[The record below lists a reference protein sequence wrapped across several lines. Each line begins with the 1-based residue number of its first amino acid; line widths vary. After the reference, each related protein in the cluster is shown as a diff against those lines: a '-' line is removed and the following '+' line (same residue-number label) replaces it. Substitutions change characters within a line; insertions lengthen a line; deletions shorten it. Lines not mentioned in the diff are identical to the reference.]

1 MMVEENTK
9 EDRQWKEQKIEQ
21 YLEEYRQKLGSRAT
35 LDSKPGPVEG
45 IEDILEEFRAGSS
58 PQQTTPEQTTPEPTT
73 PEQTTPEPTTPGPV
87 SPAPA
92 PSEQPEGSTWLPD
105 KISEEELNNFDTGD
119 LLGGSRDVPEGT
131 TESESAQLYERATI
145 LVLESIHRAEKDQ
158 PPDVEEGKRIVQQ
171 MDDLIS
177 KDSGLLLAAMDRI
190 QEFAVSTHCVNVAIL
205 GVRIARSL
213 NYSDEGKMK
222 VGLAALLHEIGV
234 VKLSRRMVHERGKV
248 DQEVR
253 NRPVYSAEIL
263 EKLGSE
269 YDWLV
274 QTVRQV
280 YEREDG
286 TGFPLGIKGQDIREE
301 AKILGIVDVLEACIH
316 ERPYRRAMT
325 GYQLFHELTSGA
337 NQRFASRIVKALL
350 KCFSLYPYNEYVVLN
365 TGEIGKVI
373 EVSETNLLRPKL
385 KMLFDVKGEPFED
398 QPELDLES
406 TPSRNINKAITYH
419 QLPATK

>member
-1 MMVEENTK
+1 MVEGNTK

-21 YLEEYRQKLGSRAT
+21 YLEEYRQELGSRAT
-35 LDSKPGPVEG
+35 LDSKPSPVEG
-45 IEDILEEFRAGSS
+45 IEDILEEFRARSS
-58 PQQTTPEQTTPEPTT
+58 PQQATPEPTT
-73 PEQTTPEPTTPGPV
+73 PEPV
-87 SPAPA
+87 SPEPA
-92 PSEQPEGSTWLPD
+92 PPEPAKSPTWFPD
-105 KISEEELNNFDTGD
+105 QISEEELNNFDTGD
-119 LLGGSRDVPEGT
+119 LLGGDRDVPEGT

-286 TGFPLGIKGQDIREE
+286 TGFPLGLKGQDIREE

-350 KCFSLYPYNEYVVLN
+350 KCFSLYPYNEYVLLN

>member
-1 MMVEENTK
+1 MVEGNTK

-21 YLEEYRQKLGSRAT
+21 YLEEYRQKLGSRET
-35 LDSKPGPVEG
+35 LDSKPSPVEG
-45 IEDILEEFRAGSS
+45 IEDILEEFRTRSS
-58 PQQTTPEQTTPEPTT
+58 QQQATPEQPK
-73 PEQTTPEPTTPGPV
+73 
-87 SPAPA
+87 SS
-92 PSEQPEGSTWLPD
+92 SETWLPD
-105 KISEEELNNFDTGD
+105 KISEEELNDFDSGD
-119 LLGGSRDVPEGT
+119 LLKGDLEDNRGLSGEVPDNET
-131 TESESAQLYERATI
+131 AQLYERATV
-145 LVLESIHRAEKDQ
+145 LVLESIRRAEKDQ
-158 PPDVEEGKRIVQQ
+158 APDVEEGKRMVQQ

-177 KDSGLLLAAMDRI
+177 KDSGLLLAAMDRV

-213 NYSDEGKMK
+213 DYSEERKMK

-234 VKLSRRMVHERGKV
+234 VKLSRRIVHERGKV

-253 NRPVYSAEIL
+253 QRPVYSAEIL
-263 EKLGSE
+263 GKLGSE

-286 TGFPLGIKGQDIREE
+286 TGFPLGLKGKDIREE

-325 GYQLFHELTSGA
+325 GYQLFHELTSAA

-350 KCFSLYPYNEYVVLN
+350 RCFSLYPYNEYVLLN

-373 EVSETNLLRPKL
+373 EIHETNLLRPKL
-385 KMLFDVKGEPFED
+385 RMLYDSEGKPLEGEPEV
-398 QPELDLES
+398 DLES
-406 TPSRNINKAITYH
+406 NPSRHINKAITYH
-419 QLPATK
+419 QLPAAG

>member
-1 MMVEENTK
+1 MVEGNTE
-9 EDRQWKEQKIEQ
+9 EDRQLKEQKIEQ
-21 YLEEYRQKLGSRAT
+21 YLEEYRQKLGSLET
-35 LDSKPGPVEG
+35 LNSKPAPVEG
-45 IEDILEEFRAGSS
+45 IEDILDEFRARSS
-58 PQQTTPEQTTPEPTT
+58 PQQATPQQATPQQVTPEQVT
-73 PEQTTPEPTTPGPV
+73 PEQPTSTG
-87 SPAPA
+87 
-92 PSEQPEGSTWLPD
+92 ETWLPD
-105 KISEEELNNFDTGD
+105 KISEEELNDFDSGD
-119 LLGGSRDVPEGT
+119 LLEGKRDMPEEVPDG
-131 TESESAQLYERATI
+131 ESARLYERATV
-145 LVLESIHRAEKDQ
+145 LVLESIGRAEKDQ
-158 PPDVEEGKRIVQQ
+158 PPDVEEVKRVVQQ

-177 KDSGLLLAAMDRI
+177 KDSGLLLAATDRI
-190 QEFAVSTHCVNVAIL
+190 QAFAVSTHCVNVAIL
-205 GVRIARSL
+205 GLRIAQSL
-213 NYSDEGKMK
+213 NYSEENKMK

-253 NRPVYSAEIL
+253 HRPVYSAEIL

-286 TGFPLGIKGQDIREE
+286 TGFPLGLKGKDIREE

-350 KCFSLYPYNEYVVLN
+350 KCFSLYPYNEYVLLN

-373 EVSETNLLRPKL
+373 EVNESNLLRPRL
-385 KMLFDVKGEPFED
+385 KILFDSKGQPFEGHS
-398 QPELDLES
+398 EVDLES
-406 TPSRNINKAITYH
+406 NPSRHIHKAITYH
-419 QLPATK
+419 QWPATR

>member
-1 MMVEENTK
+1 MVEGNTK

-21 YLEEYRQKLGSRAT
+21 YLEEYRQKLGSRET
-35 LDSKPGPVEG
+35 LDSKPNPVEG
-45 IEDILEEFRAGSS
+45 IEDILDEFRARSS
-58 PQQTTPEQTTPEPTT
+58 QQQVTPEQPIST
-73 PEQTTPEPTTPGPV
+73 
-87 SPAPA
+87 
-92 PSEQPEGSTWLPD
+92 SETWLPD
-105 KISEEELNNFDTGD
+105 KISEEELNDFDSGD
-119 LLGGSRDVPEGT
+119 LLEGNLEGDLEGNRGISGEVPDNET
-131 TESESAQLYERATI
+131 AQLYESAKV
-145 LVLESIHRAEKDQ
+145 LVLESIRRAEKDQ
-158 PPDVEEGKRIVQQ
+158 PPDVEEVKRVVQQ

-177 KDSGLLLAAMDRI
+177 KDSGLLLAATDRI

-205 GVRIARSL
+205 GLRIAQSL
-213 NYSDEGKMK
+213 NYSEERKMR

-248 DQEVR
+248 GQEVR

-269 YDWLV
+269 YDWIV

-286 TGFPLGIKGQDIREE
+286 TGFPLGLKGKEIRGE

-337 NQRFASRIVKALL
+337 TERFAGRIVKALL
-350 KCFSLYPYNEYVVLN
+350 KCFSLYPYNEYVLLN

-373 EVSETNLLRPKL
+373 EVNETNLLRPRL
-385 KMLFDVKGEPFED
+385 KMLFDGKGEPFED
-398 QPELDLES
+398 QPEVDLE
-406 TPSRNINKAITYH
+406 TNPSRYINKAITYH
-419 QLPATK
+419 QLPSTS

>member
-1 MMVEENTK
+1 MVEGNTK
-9 EDRQWKEQKIEQ
+9 EDRQGKEQKIEQ
-21 YLEEYRQKLGSRAT
+21 YLEEYRQELGSRAT
-35 LDSKPGPVEG
+35 LDSRPSPVEG
-45 IEDILEEFRAGSS
+45 IEDILEEFRARSS
-58 PQQTTPEQTTPEPTT
+58 PQQTTPEQ
-73 PEQTTPEPTTPGPV
+73 V

-92 PSEQPEGSTWLPD
+92 PPEQPNGSTWLPD
-105 KISEEELNNFDTGD
+105 QISEEELNNFETGD
-119 LLGGSRDVPEGT
+119 LLEGDRDVPEGT
-131 TESESAQLYERATI
+131 TESESAQLYERATV
-145 LVLESIHRAEKDQ
+145 LVLESIHRGEKDQ
-158 PPDVEEGKRIVQQ
+158 PPDVEEGKRMVQQ

-190 QEFAVSTHCVNVAIL
+190 QAFAVSTHCVNVAIL

-350 KCFSLYPYNEYVVLN
+350 KCFSLYPYNEYVLLN

-406 TPSRNINKAITYH
+406 NPSRNISKAITYH
-419 QLPATK
+419 QLPSTK

>member
-1 MMVEENTK
+1 MVEEDTQK
-9 EDRQWKEQKIEQ
+9 DRQWKEQKIEQ
-21 YLEEYRQKLGSRAT
+21 YLEEYRQKLGSRKT
-35 LDSKPGPVEG
+35 LNSKPSPGEG
-45 IEDILEEFRAGSS
+45 IEDILEEFRARSS
-58 PQQTTPEQTTPEPTT
+58 QQQATPEQPI
-73 PEQTTPEPTTPGPV
+73 
-87 SPAPA
+87 SS
-92 PSEQPEGSTWLPD
+92 SETWLPD
-105 KISEEELNNFDTGD
+105 KISEEELNDFDSGD
-119 LLGGSRDVPEGT
+119 LLEGNLEGNRGISGEVPDN
-131 TESESAQLYERATI
+131 ESAQLYESATV
-145 LVLESIHRAEKDQ
+145 LVLESILRAEKDQ
-158 PPDVEEGKRIVQQ
+158 PPDVDEGKRVVQQ

-177 KDSGLLLAAMDRI
+177 KDSGLLLAATDRI
-190 QEFAVSTHCVNVAIL
+190 QTFAVSTHCVNVAIL
-205 GVRIARSL
+205 GVRIAQSL
-213 NYSDEGKMK
+213 NYSEESKMK

-234 VKLSRRMVHERGKV
+234 VKLARRMVHERGKV

-286 TGFPLGIKGQDIREE
+286 TGFPLGLKGKDIREE
-301 AKILGIVDVLEACIH
+301 AKILGIVDVFEACIH

-337 NQRFASRIVKALL
+337 TERFAGRIVKALL
-350 KCFSLYPYNEYVVLN
+350 QCFSLYTYNEYVLLN

-373 EVSETNLLRPKL
+373 EVNPTNLLRPRL
-385 KMLFDVKGEPFED
+385 KMLYDSGGRPLED

-406 TPSRNINKAITYH
+406 NSSRHIHKAITYH
-419 QLPATK
+419 QLPTTS

>member
-1 MMVEENTK
+1 MVEGNTQK
-9 EDRQWKEQKIEQ
+9 DRQWKEQKIEQ

-35 LDSKPGPVEG
+35 LDSKPSPVEG
-45 IEDILEEFRAGSS
+45 IEDILEEFRARSS
-58 PQQTTPEQTTPEPTT
+58 PQQATPEQVP
-73 PEQTTPEPTTPGPV
+73 PEQPIST
-87 SPAPA
+87 
-92 PSEQPEGSTWLPD
+92 SETWLPD
-105 KISEEELNNFDTGD
+105 KISEEELNDFDSGD
-119 LLGGSRDVPEGT
+119 LLEGNLEGDRGISGEVP
-131 TESESAQLYERATI
+131 ESESAQLYESATL
-145 LVLESIHRAEKDQ
+145 LVLESICRAEKDQ
-158 PPDVEEGKRIVQQ
+158 PPDVEEVKRMVQR

-177 KDSGLLLAAMDRI
+177 KDSSLLLAATDRI
-190 QEFAVSTHCVNVAIL
+190 QAFAVSTHCVNVAIL
-205 GVRIARSL
+205 GVRVARSL
-213 NYSDEGKMK
+213 NYSEERKMK

-234 VKLSRRMVHERGKV
+234 VKLARRMVHERGKL

-253 NRPVYSAEIL
+253 HRPVYSAEIL

-286 TGFPLGIKGQDIREE
+286 TGFPLGLKGKDIREE

-337 NQRFASRIVKALL
+337 TERFASRIVKALL
-350 KCFSLYPYNEYVVLN
+350 KCFSLYPYNEYVLLN

-373 EVSETNLLRPKL
+373 EVNPTNLLRPKL
-385 KMLFDVKGEPFED
+385 KMLFDNKGEPFED
-398 QPELDLES
+398 QSEVNLES
-406 TPSRNINKAITYH
+406 IPSRYIDKAITYH
-419 QLPATK
+419 QLPSTG

>member
-1 MMVEENTK
+1 MVEGNTK
-9 EDRQWKEQKIEQ
+9 EDRQGKEQKIEQ
-21 YLEEYRQKLGSRAT
+21 YLEEYRQELGSRAT
-35 LDSKPGPVEG
+35 LDSRPSPVEG
-45 IEDILEEFRAGSS
+45 IEDILEEFRARSS
-58 PQQTTPEQTTPEPTT
+58 PQQTTPEQ
-73 PEQTTPEPTTPGPV
+73 V

-92 PSEQPEGSTWLPD
+92 PPEQPNGSTWLPD
-105 KISEEELNNFDTGD
+105 QISEEELNNFETGD
-119 LLGGSRDVPEGT
+119 LLEGDRDVPEGT
-131 TESESAQLYERATI
+131 TESESAQLYERATV

-158 PPDVEEGKRIVQQ
+158 PPDVEEGKRMVQQ

-190 QEFAVSTHCVNVAIL
+190 QAFAVSTHCVNVAIL

-350 KCFSLYPYNEYVVLN
+350 KCFSLYPYNEYVLLN

-406 TPSRNINKAITYH
+406 NPSRNINKAITYH

>member
-1 MMVEENTK
+1 MVEGNTK

-21 YLEEYRQKLGSRAT
+21 YLEEYRQELGSRET
-35 LDSKPGPVEG
+35 LDSKPSPVEG
-45 IEDILEEFRAGSS
+45 IEDILEEFRARSS
-58 PQQTTPEQTTPEPTT
+58 PQQATPEQAT
-73 PEQTTPEPTTPGPV
+73 PEQATPEQATPEQATP
-87 SPAPA
+87 
-92 PSEQPEGSTWLPD
+92 EQPISSTWLAD
-105 KISEEELNNFDTGD
+105 KISEEELNDFDSGELLEGD
-119 LLGGSRDVPEGT
+119 LEGNRNVPEGT
-131 TESESAQLYERATI
+131 TGSESAQLYERAKI
-145 LVLESIHRAEKDQ
+145 LVLESIRRAEKDQ
-158 PPDVEEGKRIVQQ
+158 VPDVEDGKRMVQQ
-171 MDDLIS
+171 MDVLIS
-177 KDSGLLLAAMDRI
+177 KDSSLLLAATDRM

-213 NYSDEGKMK
+213 NYSEERKLR

-253 NRPVYSAEIL
+253 QRPVYSAEIL

-286 TGFPLGIKGQDIREE
+286 TGFPLGLKGKDIREE

-337 NQRFASRIVKALL
+337 TERFATRIVKALL
-350 KCFSLYPYNEYVVLN
+350 KCFSLYPYNEYVLLN

-373 EVSETNLLRPKL
+373 EVNESNLLRPRL
-385 KMLFDVKGEPFED
+385 KMLFDSKVEPFED
-398 QPELDLES
+398 QPEVDLEGN
-406 TPSRNINKAITYH
+406 PSRYIDKAITYY
-419 QLPATK
+419 QLPTTR

>member
-1 MMVEENTK
+1 MVEGNTE
-9 EDRQWKEQKIEQ
+9 EDRQGKEQKIEQ
-21 YLEEYRQKLGSRAT
+21 YLEEYRQELGSRAT
-35 LDSKPGPVEG
+35 LDSKPSPVEG
-45 IEDILEEFRAGSS
+45 IEDILEEFRARSS
-58 PQQTTPEQTTPEPTT
+58 LQQPTPEQPTQGPTT
-73 PEQTTPEPTTPGPV
+73 PEQTTPEPVTPEPV
-87 SPAPA
+87 TPEPATPEPAKSP
-92 PSEQPEGSTWLPD
+92 TWLPD
-105 KISEEELNNFDTGD
+105 QISEEELNNFDTGD
-119 LLGGSRDVPEGT
+119 LLGGDRDVPEGT
-131 TESESAQLYERATI
+131 TESESAQLYERATV

-158 PPDVEEGKRIVQQ
+158 PPDVEEGKRMVQQ

-177 KDSGLLLAAMDRI
+177 KDSGLLLAATDRI
-190 QEFAVSTHCVNVAIL
+190 QAFAVSTHCVNVAIL

-286 TGFPLGIKGQDIREE
+286 TGFPLGIKGKDIREE

-350 KCFSLYPYNEYVVLN
+350 KCFSLYPYNEYVLLN

-373 EVSETNLLRPKL
+373 EVSETNILRPKL
-385 KMLFDVKGEPFED
+385 KMLFDVKGESFED

-406 TPSRNINKAITYH
+406 TPSRHINKAITYH

>member
-1 MMVEENTK
+1 MVEGNTK
-9 EDRQWKEQKIEQ
+9 EDRQGKEQKIEQ
-21 YLEEYRQKLGSRAT
+21 YLEEYRQELGSRAT
-35 LDSKPGPVEG
+35 LDSRPSPVEG
-45 IEDILEEFRAGSS
+45 IEDILEEFRARSS
-58 PQQTTPEQTTPEPTT
+58 PQQATPEQTTPGPVT
-73 PEQTTPEPTTPGPV
+73 PEPV

-92 PSEQPEGSTWLPD
+92 PSEQPKGSTWFPD
-105 KISEEELNNFDTGD
+105 QISEEELNNFDTGD
-119 LLGGSRDVPEGT
+119 LLGGNRDVPEGT
-131 TESESAQLYERATI
+131 TESESAQLYQRATV
-145 LVLESIHRAEKDQ
+145 LVLESIRRAEKDQ
-158 PPDVEEGKRIVQQ
+158 PPDVEEGKRMVQQ

-190 QEFAVSTHCVNVAIL
+190 QAFAVSTHCVNVAIL

-213 NYSDEGKMK
+213 NYSDEEKMK

-253 NRPVYSAEIL
+253 QRPVYSAEIL

-286 TGFPLGIKGQDIREE
+286 TGFPLGLKGKDIREE
-301 AKILGIVDVLEACIH
+301 AKILGIVDVFEACIH

-325 GYQLFHELTSGA
+325 GYQLFHELTSVA
-337 NQRFASRIVKALL
+337 TERFAGRIVKALL
-350 KCFSLYPYNEYVVLN
+350 KCFSLYPYNEYVLLN

-373 EVSETNLLRPKL
+373 EVNESNLLRPRL
-385 KMLFDVKGEPFED
+385 KMLFDGKGQPFED
-398 QPELDLES
+398 QPEVDLES
-406 TPSRNINKAITYH
+406 TPSRYINKAITYH

>member
-1 MMVEENTK
+1 MVEGNTK

-21 YLEEYRQKLGSRAT
+21 YLEEYRQKLGSRKT
-35 LDSKPGPVEG
+35 LDSKPSPVEG
-45 IEDILEEFRAGSS
+45 IEDILEEFRTRSS
-58 PQQTTPEQTTPEPTT
+58 PQQATPEQATPQQAP
-73 PEQTTPEPTTPGPV
+73 PEQALP
-87 SPAPA
+87 
-92 PSEQPEGSTWLPD
+92 EQPISSSETWLPD
-105 KISEEELNNFDTGD
+105 KISEEELNDFDSGD
-119 LLGGSRDVPEGT
+119 LLGGNLEGNRGISGEVPDNET
-131 TESESAQLYERATI
+131 AQLYESAKA
-145 LVLESIHRAEKDQ
+145 LVLESIRRAEKDQ
-158 PPDVEEGKRIVQQ
+158 PPDVEEGKRMVQQ

-177 KDSGLLLAAMDRI
+177 KDSALLLAATDRI

-286 TGFPLGIKGQDIREE
+286 TGFPLGLKGKDIREE

-337 NQRFASRIVKALL
+337 NQRFAGRIVKALL
-350 KCFSLYPYNEYVVLN
+350 KCFSLYPYNEYVLLN
-365 TGEIGKVI
+365 TGEIGKV
-373 EVSETNLLRPKL
+373 VQVNETNLMRPRLR
-385 KMLFDVKGEPFED
+385 MLFDSKGQPFED

-406 TPSRNINKAITYH
+406 NPSRYINKAITYH
-419 QLPATK
+419 QLPSTS

>member
-1 MMVEENTK
+1 MVEGNPK
-9 EDRQWKEQKIEQ
+9 EDRQGKEQKIEQ
-21 YLEEYRQKLGSRAT
+21 YLEEYRQELGSRAT
-35 LDSKPGPVEG
+35 LDSKPSPVEG
-45 IEDILEEFRAGSS
+45 IEDILEEFRARSS
-58 PQQTTPEQTTPEPTT
+58 PQQATPEQTTPGPV
-73 PEQTTPEPTTPGPV
+73 TPEPVSPGPV

-92 PSEQPEGSTWLPD
+92 PSEQPKGSTWFPD
-105 KISEEELNNFDTGD
+105 QISEEELNNFDTGD
-119 LLGGSRDVPEGT
+119 LLGGNRDVPEGT
-131 TESESAQLYERATI
+131 TESESAQLYQRATV
-145 LVLESIHRAEKDQ
+145 LVLESIRRAEKDQ
-158 PPDVEEGKRIVQQ
+158 PPDVEEGKRMVQQ

-190 QEFAVSTHCVNVAIL
+190 QAFAVSTHCVNVAIL

-350 KCFSLYPYNEYVVLN
+350 KCFSLYPYNEYVLLN

-373 EVSETNLLRPKL
+373 EVNESNLLRPRL
-385 KMLFDVKGEPFED
+385 KMLFDGKGQPFED
-398 QPELDLES
+398 QPEVDLES
-406 TPSRNINKAITYH
+406 NPSRYINKAITYH

>member
-1 MMVEENTK
+1 MVEGNTK
-9 EDRQWKEQKIEQ
+9 EDRQGKEQKIEQ
-21 YLEEYRQKLGSRAT
+21 YLEEYRQELGSRAT
-35 LDSKPGPVEG
+35 LDSRPSPVEG
-45 IEDILEEFRAGSS
+45 IEDILEEFRARSS
-58 PQQTTPEQTTPEPTT
+58 PQPASPEPVPPEPVSPEQ
-73 PEQTTPEPTTPGPV
+73 V

-92 PSEQPEGSTWLPD
+92 PSEQPKGSTWFPD
-105 KISEEELNNFDTGD
+105 QISEEELNNFDTGD
-119 LLGGSRDVPEGT
+119 LPEGDRDVPEGT
-131 TESESAQLYERATI
+131 TESESAQLYQRATV
-145 LVLESIHRAEKDQ
+145 LVLESIRRAEKDQ
-158 PPDVEEGKRIVQQ
+158 PPDVEEGKRMVQQ

-190 QEFAVSTHCVNVAIL
+190 QAFAVSTHCVNVAIL

-286 TGFPLGIKGQDIREE
+286 TGFPLGLKGKDIREE

-337 NQRFASRIVKALL
+337 NQRFAGRIVKALL
-350 KCFSLYPYNEYVVLN
+350 KCFSLYPYNEYVLLN

-373 EVSETNLLRPKL
+373 EVNESNLLRPKL
-385 KMLFDVKGEPFED
+385 KMLFNVKGEPFED
-398 QPELDLES
+398 QPEVDLES
-406 TPSRNINKAITYH
+406 TPSRYINKAITYH

>member
-1 MMVEENTK
+1 MVEGNTK

-21 YLEEYRQKLGSRAT
+21 YLEEYRQKLGSRKT
-35 LDSKPGPVEG
+35 LDSKPSPVEG
-45 IEDILEEFRAGSS
+45 IEDILEEFRTRSS
-58 PQQTTPEQTTPEPTT
+58 PQQATPEQAT
-73 PEQTTPEPTTPGPV
+73 PEQAPPDQAPPEQAPT
-87 SPAPA
+87 
-92 PSEQPEGSTWLPD
+92 EQPISSTWLPD
-105 KISEEELNNFDTGD
+105 KISEEELNDFDSGD
-119 LLGGSRDVPEGT
+119 LLGGNLEGNRGISGEVPDNET
-131 TESESAQLYERATI
+131 AQIYESAKV
-145 LVLESIHRAEKDQ
+145 LVLESIRRAEKDQ
-158 PPDVEEGKRIVQQ
+158 PPDVEEGKRMVQQ

-177 KDSGLLLAAMDRI
+177 KNSALLLAATDRI

-213 NYSDEGKMK
+213 NYREEEKMQ

-234 VKLSRRMVHERGKV
+234 VKLSRRIVHERGKV
-248 DQEVR
+248 EQEVR

-286 TGFPLGIKGQDIREE
+286 TGFPLGLKGKDIREE

-337 NQRFASRIVKALL
+337 NQRFAGRIVKALL
-350 KCFSLYPYNEYVVLN
+350 KCFSLYPYNEYVLLN
-365 TGEIGKVI
+365 TGEIGKVV
-373 EVSETNLLRPKL
+373 EVNETNLMRPRLR
-385 KMLFDVKGEPFED
+385 MLFDSKGQPFED
-398 QPELDLES
+398 QPEVDLES
-406 TPSRNINKAITYH
+406 NPSRYIDKAITYH
-419 QLPATK
+419 QLPSTS

>member
-1 MMVEENTK
+1 MVEGNTK
-9 EDRQWKEQKIEQ
+9 EDRQGKEQKIEQ
-21 YLEEYRQKLGSRAT
+21 YLEEYRQELGSRAT
-35 LDSKPGPVEG
+35 LDSRPSPVEG
-45 IEDILEEFRAGSS
+45 IEDILEEFRARSS
-58 PQQTTPEQTTPEPTT
+58 PQQTTPEQ
-73 PEQTTPEPTTPGPV
+73 V

-92 PSEQPEGSTWLPD
+92 PPEQPNGSTGLPD
-105 KISEEELNNFDTGD
+105 QISEEELNNFETGD
-119 LLGGSRDVPEGT
+119 LLEGDRDVPEGT
-131 TESESAQLYERATI
+131 TESESAQLYERATV

-158 PPDVEEGKRIVQQ
+158 PPDVEEGKRMVQQ

-190 QEFAVSTHCVNVAIL
+190 QAFAVSTHCVNVAIL

-350 KCFSLYPYNEYVVLN
+350 KCFSLYPYNEYVLLN

-406 TPSRNINKAITYH
+406 NPSRNISKAITYH
-419 QLPATK
+419 QLPSTK

>member
-1 MMVEENTK
+1 MVEGNTK
-9 EDRQWKEQKIEQ
+9 EDRQGKEQKIEQ
-21 YLEEYRQKLGSRAT
+21 YLEEYRQELGSRAT
-35 LDSKPGPVEG
+35 LDSRPSPVEG
-45 IEDILEEFRAGSS
+45 IEDILEEFRARSS
-58 PQQTTPEQTTPEPTT
+58 PQQTTPEQ
-73 PEQTTPEPTTPGPV
+73 V

-92 PSEQPEGSTWLPD
+92 PPEQPNGSTWLPD
-105 KISEEELNNFDTGD
+105 QISEEELNNFETGD
-119 LLGGSRDVPEGT
+119 LLEGDRDVPEGT
-131 TESESAQLYERATI
+131 TESESAQLYQRATV

-158 PPDVEEGKRIVQQ
+158 PPDVEEGKRMVQQ

-190 QEFAVSTHCVNVAIL
+190 QAFAVSTHCVNVAIL

-350 KCFSLYPYNEYVVLN
+350 KCFSLYPYNEYVLLN

-406 TPSRNINKAITYH
+406 NPSRNISKAITYH
-419 QLPATK
+419 QLPSTK

>member
-1 MMVEENTK
+1 MMVEGNTK

-21 YLEEYRQKLGSRAT
+21 YLEEYRQELGSRAT
-35 LDSKPGPVEG
+35 LDSRPSPVEG
-45 IEDILEEFRAGSS
+45 IEDILEEFRARSS
-58 PQQTTPEQTTPEPTT
+58 PQQTTPEPVTPEPVT
-73 PEQTTPEPTTPGPV
+73 PEQSTPGPV

-92 PSEQPEGSTWLPD
+92 PSEQPKGPTWLPD
-105 KISEEELNNFDTGD
+105 KISEEELNNFDNGD
-119 LLGGSRDVPEGT
+119 RLRGDRGGPEGT
-131 TESESAQLYERATI
+131 TESESAQLYQRATV
-145 LVLESIHRAEKDQ
+145 LVLESIRRAEKDQ
-158 PPDVEEGKRIVQQ
+158 PPDVEEGKRMVQQ

-177 KDSGLLLAAMDRI
+177 KDSGLLLAATDRV

-301 AKILGIVDVLEACIH
+301 AKIFVIMH
-316 ERPYRRAMT
+316 
-325 GYQLFHELTSGA
+325 LT
-337 NQRFASRIVKALL
+337 N
-350 KCFSLYPYNEYVVLN
+350 Y
-365 TGEIGKVI
+365 GEKHH
-373 EVSETNLLRPKL
+373 
-385 KMLFDVKGEPFED
+385 
-398 QPELDLES
+398 
-406 TPSRNINKAITYH
+406 NI
-419 QLPATK
+419 

>member
-1 MMVEENTK
+1 MMVEGNTK

-21 YLEEYRQKLGSRAT
+21 YLEEYRQELGSRAT
-35 LDSKPGPVEG
+35 LDSKPSPVEG
-45 IEDILEEFRAGSS
+45 IEDILEDFRSRSS
-58 PQQTTPEQTTPEPTT
+58 PQQTTPE
-73 PEQTTPEPTTPGPV
+73 PV

-92 PSEQPEGSTWLPD
+92 PSEQPKGSTRLPD
-105 KISEEELNNFDTGD
+105 KISEEELNNFETGD

-131 TESESAQLYERATI
+131 TESESAQLYERATV

-158 PPDVEEGKRIVQQ
+158 PPDVEEGKRMVQQ

-177 KDSGLLLAAMDRI
+177 KDSGLLLAATDRI
-190 QEFAVSTHCVNVAIL
+190 QAFAVSTHCVNVAIL

-286 TGFPLGIKGQDIREE
+286 TGFPLGIKGKDIREE

-350 KCFSLYPYNEYVVLN
+350 KCFSLYPYNEYVLLN
-365 TGEIGKVI
+365 TGEIGKVV
-373 EVSETNLLRPKL
+373 EVSETNILRPKL

-398 QPELDLES
+398 QPELDLKS
-406 TPSRNINKAITYH
+406 TPSRNINQAITYH

>member
-1 MMVEENTK
+1 MVEGNTK

-21 YLEEYRQKLGSRAT
+21 YLEEYRQELGSRAT
-35 LDSKPGPVEG
+35 LDSKPSPVEG
-45 IEDILEEFRAGSS
+45 IEDILEEFRARSS
-58 PQQTTPEQTTPEPTT
+58 PQQLTPEP
-73 PEQTTPEPTTPGPV
+73 TTPEPTTPG
-87 SPAPA
+87 
-92 PSEQPEGSTWLPD
+92 QPKSSNWLPD

-158 PPDVEEGKRIVQQ
+158 PPDVEEGKRMVQQ

-177 KDSGLLLAAMDRI
+177 KDSGLLLAATDRI
-190 QEFAVSTHCVNVAIL
+190 QAFAVSTHCVNVAIL

-286 TGFPLGIKGQDIREE
+286 SGFPLGIKGQDIREE

-350 KCFSLYPYNEYVVLN
+350 KCFSLYPYNEYVLLN

-373 EVSETNLLRPKL
+373 EVSETNILRPKL

>member
-1 MMVEENTK
+1 MMVEGNTK

-21 YLEEYRQKLGSRAT
+21 YLEEYRQELGSRAT
-35 LDSKPGPVEG
+35 LDSKPSPVEG
-45 IEDILEEFRAGSS
+45 IEDILEEFRARSS
-58 PQQTTPEQTTPEPTT
+58 PQQLTPEP
-73 PEQTTPEPTTPGPV
+73 TTPEPTTPG
-87 SPAPA
+87 
-92 PSEQPEGSTWLPD
+92 QPKSSNWLPD

-158 PPDVEEGKRIVQQ
+158 PPDVEEGKRMVQQ

-177 KDSGLLLAAMDRI
+177 KDSGLLLAATDRI
-190 QEFAVSTHCVNVAIL
+190 QAFAVSTHCVNVAIL

-286 TGFPLGIKGQDIREE
+286 SGFPLGIKGQDIREE

-350 KCFSLYPYNEYVVLN
+350 KCFSLYPYNEYVLLN

-373 EVSETNLLRPKL
+373 EVSETNILRPKL

>member
-1 MMVEENTK
+1 MVEGNTK
-9 EDRQWKEQKIEQ
+9 EDRQGKEQKIEQ
-21 YLEEYRQKLGSRAT
+21 YLEEYRQELGSRAT
-35 LDSKPGPVEG
+35 LDSKPSPVEG
-45 IEDILEEFRAGSS
+45 IEDILEEFRARSS
-58 PQQTTPEQTTPEPTT
+58 PQQATPEQTTPGPVT
-73 PEQTTPEPTTPGPV
+73 PAPV

-92 PSEQPEGSTWLPD
+92 PSEQPKGSTWFPD
-105 KISEEELNNFDTGD
+105 QISEEELNNFDTGD
-119 LLGGSRDVPEGT
+119 LLGGNRDVPEGT
-131 TESESAQLYERATI
+131 TESESAQLYQRATV
-145 LVLESIHRAEKDQ
+145 LVLESIRRAEKDQ
-158 PPDVEEGKRIVQQ
+158 PPDVEEGKRMVQQ

-177 KDSGLLLAAMDRI
+177 RDSGLLLAATDRI
-190 QEFAVSTHCVNVAIL
+190 QAFAVSTHCVNVAIL

-234 VKLSRRMVHERGKV
+234 VKLPRRMVHERGKV

-253 NRPVYSAEIL
+253 QRPVYSAEIL

-286 TGFPLGIKGQDIREE
+286 TGFPLGLKGKDIREE
-301 AKILGIVDVLEACIH
+301 AKILGIVDVFEACIH

-325 GYQLFHELTSGA
+325 GYQLFHELTSVA
-337 NQRFASRIVKALL
+337 NQRFAGRIVKALL
-350 KCFSLYPYNEYVVLN
+350 KCFSLYPYNEYVLLN

-373 EVSETNLLRPKL
+373 EVNESNLLRPKL
-385 KMLFDVKGEPFED
+385 KMLFDVKGEPLED
-398 QPELDLES
+398 QPEVDLES
-406 TPSRNINKAITYH
+406 NPSRYINKAITYH

>member
-1 MMVEENTK
+1 MVEGNTK

-21 YLEEYRQKLGSRAT
+21 YLEEYRQKLGSQET
-35 LDSKPGPVEG
+35 LDSKPSPVEG
-45 IEDILEEFRAGSS
+45 IEDILEEFRTRSS
-58 PQQTTPEQTTPEPTT
+58 QQQATPEQAT
-73 PEQTTPEPTTPGPV
+73 PEQPI
-87 SPAPA
+87 SS
-92 PSEQPEGSTWLPD
+92 SETWLPD
-105 KISEEELNNFDTGD
+105 KISEEELNDFDAGD
-119 LLGGSRDVPEGT
+119 LLEGDLEDTRDVPEGT
-131 TESESAQLYERATI
+131 TDSESAQLYERAKV
-145 LVLESIHRAEKDQ
+145 LVLESIRRAEKDQ
-158 PPDVEEGKRIVQQ
+158 APDVEEGKRMVQQ

-177 KDSGLLLAAMDRI
+177 KDSGLLLLATDRM

-213 NYSDEGKMK
+213 NYSEERKMQ

-253 NRPVYSAEIL
+253 QRPVYSAEIL

-286 TGFPLGIKGQDIREE
+286 TGFPLGLRGKDIREE

-337 NQRFASRIVKALL
+337 TERFASRIVKALL
-350 KCFSLYPYNEYVVLN
+350 KCFSLYPYNEYVLLN

-373 EVSETNLLRPKL
+373 EVNETNLLRPRL
-385 KMLFDVKGEPFED
+385 KMLFDGKGQPLED

-406 TPSRNINKAITYH
+406 NPSRHIDKAITYH
-419 QLPATK
+419 QLPATS